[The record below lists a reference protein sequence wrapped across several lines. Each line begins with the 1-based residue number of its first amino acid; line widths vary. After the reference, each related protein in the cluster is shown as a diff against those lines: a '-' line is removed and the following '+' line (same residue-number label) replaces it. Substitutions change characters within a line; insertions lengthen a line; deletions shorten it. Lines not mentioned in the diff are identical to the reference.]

1 MGGLSLG
8 MLGPSALNLTFPINF
23 WILTLYL
30 AIFGALLAFYIQL
43 IMIRKTSPTRA
54 GLLMGTEPVF
64 AVLFTVIVRGEYLS
78 WIQWIG
84 GALIVIATYY
94 GRHLENR
101 IRHKTKIQPID
112 S

>member
-1 MGGLSLG
+1 
-8 MLGPSALNLTFPINF
+8 
-23 WILTLYL
+23 
-30 AIFGALLAFYIQL
+30 
-43 IMIRKTSPTRA
+43 MIRKTSPTRA
-54 GLLMGTEPVF
+54 GLLMGTEPVI
-64 AVLFTVIVRGEYLS
+64 AVLFAVIVGGEYLS

-101 IRHKTKIQPID
+101 IRHKAKIQPID